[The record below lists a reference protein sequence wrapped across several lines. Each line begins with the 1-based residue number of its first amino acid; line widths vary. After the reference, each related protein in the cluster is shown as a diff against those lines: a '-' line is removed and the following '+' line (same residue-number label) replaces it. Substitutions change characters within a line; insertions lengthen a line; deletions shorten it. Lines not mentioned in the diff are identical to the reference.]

1 MDHVLH
7 LIELYEDNSVLWNH
21 TMEEHKDLSAFEQAK
36 QKIVER
42 LKKKGWH
49 YIVKHVGKKIN
60 SLKSNFRR
68 THKKSR
74 IVKLLE
80 FQVINCTS
88 LERIFLGQR
97 KTSLSQHAFDLKCMD
112 SYASDARTKIKCK
125 MSSDFVHEIFSV
137 CAP

>member
-1 MDHVLH
+1 MSDPSWPMDHVLH

-68 THKKSR
+68 THKK
-74 IVKLLE
+74 VKDSKASGISSY
-80 FQVINCTS
+80 QVC

-97 KTSLSQHAFDLKCMD
+97 KISLRLESTC
-112 SYASDARTKIKCK
+112 I
-125 MSSDFVHEIFSV
+125 
-137 CAP
+137 

>member
-68 THKKSR
+68 THKK
-74 IVKLLE
+74 VKDSKASGISSDQVYKPRADFLGSTQNLLE
-80 FQVINCTS
+80 STCISSQVY
-88 LERIFLGQR
+88 GQ
-97 KTSLSQHAFDLKCMD
+97 LC
-112 SYASDARTKIKCK
+112 IGC
-125 MSSDFVHEIFSV
+125 
-137 CAP
+137 